1 MPVAPVAAASTSTA
15 SGQTAVTS
23 TGVYTQDFYFY
34 FLPLLMLKLSN
45 MSLIKSNVSSVFYND
60 VMLCNWQ
67 LFLIRPPI
75 SMMSPLATIMI
86 LKLASTMIRTA
97 M

>member
-1 MPVAPVAAASTSTA
+1 MQALSLAQPLEAKPQTGHLSGIEAASIPVAPVAAASTSTA

-23 TGVYTQDFYFY
+23 NGMYTQDFYFY

-60 VMLCNWQ
+60 VMLCN
-67 LFLIRPPI
+67 
-75 SMMSPLATIMI
+75 
-86 LKLASTMIRTA
+86 
-97 M
+97 